1 MVGMADNGTLIL
13 RLYPL
18 EKNVLSGDDQ
28 KEKMVEMDQG
38 DGIAEDSQKGRQFE
52 VMQVGDG
59 NQDESSEDILGQSEV
74 LITYIDRKFAFV
86 VLQASPQDFLQLI
99 GVDDPKWDRGE
110 VIKVYDEGYV
120 QLRLIDGVSVN
131 NLSQLFL
138 LHTVTQESHM
148 LPLNHLQCIDAG
160 YCKYQHPTV
169 GKEVIIWARK
179 SPCWG
184 HVGTAKNHNPIL
196 NTFQVAFSM
205 MIMTLYA
212 QELWLK

>member
-1 MVGMADNGTLIL
+1 ML
-13 RLYPL
+13 
-18 EKNVLSGDDQ
+18 
-28 KEKMVEMDQG
+28 EMDQG
-38 DGIAEDSQKGRQFE
+38 DGIAEDSQKGMQFE
-52 VMQVGDG
+52 VDEGTQVGDG
-59 NQDESSEDILGQSEV
+59 NQDESSEDIPGQSEV
-74 LITYIDRKFAFV
+74 LIIYVDRKFAFV
-86 VLQASPQDFLQLI
+86 VLWASPQDFLQLI
-99 GVDDPKWDRGE
+99 GVDDPKRDCGE

-120 QLRLIDGVSVN
+120 QLWFIDGVSVN

-160 YCKYQHPTV
+160 YCESQHPAV

-179 SPCWG
+179 SPWRG

-196 NTFQVAFSM
+196 NTFQVVFSM
-205 MIMTLYA
+205 TIMTLYA

>member
-13 RLYPL
+13 RLYSL
-18 EKNVLSGDDQ
+18 EKNVPSGDDQ
-28 KEKMVEMDQG
+28 KEKMLEMDQG

-59 NQDESSEDILGQSEV
+59 NQDESSEDILEQSEV

-120 QLRLIDGVSVN
+120 QL
-131 NLSQLFL
+131 
-138 LHTVTQESHM
+138 
-148 LPLNHLQCIDAG
+148 
-160 YCKYQHPTV
+160 
-169 GKEVIIWARK
+169 
-179 SPCWG
+179 
-184 HVGTAKNHNPIL
+184 
-196 NTFQVAFSM
+196 
-205 MIMTLYA
+205 
-212 QELWLK
+212 